1 MPPLVAGL
9 HEGGHCEWPFVL
21 SLFWLAPCD
30 ASSGRPELRL
40 ACLSTGALAIC
51 CALAALDPEC
61 PYTYIY
67 IYERERGPF
76 RVYLTL
82 YLLYDKYR
90 GLK

>member
-1 MPPLVAGL
+1 MPPLVAEP
-9 HEGGHCEWPFVL
+9 HEGGHCEWPCVL

-61 PYTYIY
+61 PIYMYTYIY
-67 IYERERGPF
+67 ICMHM
-76 RVYLTL
+76 
-82 YLLYDKYR
+82 
-90 GLK
+90 